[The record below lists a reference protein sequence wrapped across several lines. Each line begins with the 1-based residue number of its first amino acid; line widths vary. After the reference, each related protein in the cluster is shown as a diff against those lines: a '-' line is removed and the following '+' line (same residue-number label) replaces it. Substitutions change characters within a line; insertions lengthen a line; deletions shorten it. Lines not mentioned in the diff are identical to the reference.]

1 MMRTDSKGRSASPH
15 RITYKSDFHAIKC
28 SFDTGT
34 KAAASAHRSAVHS
47 AKLQSSLSDPMM
59 SHTSAS
65 ASPGSRGR
73 VHSTRGTKIREN
85 IFLQMDSQ
93 QLKQDGGPV
102 PSSGPAPLLSPHNP
116 SLQPQTSPFSGSR
129 RSVVSSSA
137 VLNTV
142 ANISTTEASLQDKLP
157 RSEDMSDIDRAA
169 LAQKFSV
176 TRKLFETKVM
186 EGEGQVLKG
195 RVSRGMADGKG
206 GEEEVGGGV
215 GQVEMEEEASGN
227 RRHTE
232 TESFDKD
239 ESINPPIINI
249 SLVKPPAQAPLT
261 GHPKSPLSDGPSE
274 LSGTSPSCL
283 DEHGQTTAL
292 QTEKQTT
299 DPNVCLTPETSVR
312 AELVDVK
319 NESSESDENE
329 EEKERKEAKNWLN
342 AEEGKDMTRERVQDL
357 VDDVFDEPYMETTP
371 ASPRTGNCRPA
382 APSEEHQKEFPVR
395 MPCKRETEDVGGEG
409 GGDKYRQVNEQWEE
423 QRAEETC
430 TEEGDDTE
438 EGVEES
444 AGRKARGMMEED
456 GEVESHG
463 VGKRKGGEEE
473 CKQSQE
479 LERSGKEEKSE
490 KEEHAG
496 DGKDVGGGKGDQTG
510 SAAVCGIENEAFAYE
525 QDSQS
530 HPEHSQKEDWEVSTH
545 AEDQLLSEYE
555 EIPGLPEVVDEE
567 DEDAAEAARRKV
579 RFSSA
584 PIKVME
590 NSTNSRFQLL
600 PLSLLTAAGSLV
612 TKSMHT
618 QKPFSVDLCDCRL
631 KLEFECV

>member
-59 SHTSAS
+59 SHTSTS

-102 PSSGPAPLLSPHNP
+102 LSSGPAPLLSPHNP

-142 ANISTTEASLQDKLP
+142 ANVPTTEASLQDKLP

-186 EGEGQVLKG
+186 EGEGQVSKG

-215 GQVEMEEEASGN
+215 GQVEGEEEASGN

-232 TESFDKD
+232 TDSFDKD
-239 ESINPPIINI
+239 KSINPPIINI

-261 GHPKSPLSDGPSE
+261 GHPKSPLPDGPSE
-274 LSGTSPSCL
+274 ASGTSPSYL
-283 DEHGQTTAL
+283 DEHGTTTAP
-292 QTEKQTT
+292 QTEKQTA

-312 AELVDVK
+312 AELVDLK
-319 NESSESDENE
+319 NGSSESDENE

-342 AEEGKDMTRERVQDL
+342 AEEGRDMTRESVQDL
-357 VDDVFDEPYMETTP
+357 VDDVFDGPYMETTP
-371 ASPRTGNCRPA
+371 ASPKTGNCRPV

-430 TEEGDDTE
+430 TEEG
-438 EGVEES
+438 VEES
-444 AGRKARGMMEED
+444 AARKARGMMEED

-479 LERSGKEEKSE
+479 RERSGKEEKSE

-496 DGKDVGGGKGDQTG
+496 DGKDVGRGKEDQTG
-510 SAAVCGIENEAFAYE
+510 SAAVCGIENEAFTYE

-530 HPEHSQKEDWEVSTH
+530 RPEHSQKEDWEVSTP

-555 EIPGLPEVVDEE
+555 EIPGVPEVFDEE

-590 NSTNSRFQLL
+590 KLNEFT
-600 PLSLLTAAGSLV
+600 LSAFTTQFTDSCGV
-612 TKSMHT
+612 TCH
-618 QKPFSVDLCDCRL
+618 
-631 KLEFECV
+631 